1 MSPRSAFLQRLRL
14 VVVNSSFVTVVTA
27 IAGLALSGAVL
38 NVVVKPVAAAHQERH
53 GTAVSSSMGFSVAH
67 GMTLAVL
74 GGFRAIAADLVWLK
88 SYFAWE
94 RRDVTATESLLWLT
108 TALDGRPLNFWLNG
122 ARIIAFDIT
131 AWRIDAAHGDAP
143 VPESARTHL
152 SELQGQR
159 ALWFLQRGLAV
170 HPHRAAMWIERAN
183 IELNCLHDP
192 ALAAESYRRASELP
206 DAPYYP
212 ARIHAELL
220 RRLGRKSEALAWLV
234 ELYPRLPV
242 HVEAAAA
249 DVVLGRIRQL
259 EDELSIESGKRFTP
273 SIHGAADSHPPL
285 TLTEHAD

>member
-1 MSPRSAFLQRLRL
+1 MSPRSAFSRHLRL

-27 IAGLALSGAVL
+27 VAGLALSGGVL
-38 NVVVKPVAAAHQERH
+38 NVVVKPVATAHQERH
-53 GTAVSSSMGFSVAH
+53 EKAEISSSGLPVAH
-67 GMTLAVL
+67 GTSLAVL

-94 RRDVTATESLLWLT
+94 RRDVTETESLLQLT
-108 TALDGRPLNFWLNG
+108 TALDGRPLNFWLKG
-122 ARIIAFDIT
+122 ARIIAFDIA
-131 AWRIDAAHGDAP
+131 AWRIDAAHGDGP
-143 VPESARTHL
+143 LPESARTHL
-152 SELQGQR
+152 AELQGQR
-159 ALWFLQRGLAV
+159 ALTFLQRGLAL
-170 HPHRAAMWIERAN
+170 HPHRASMWIERAN

-220 RRLGRKSEALAWLV
+220 RRLGRKTDALAWLV

-249 DVVLGRIRQL
+249 EVVLGRIRQL
-259 EDELSIESGKRFTP
+259 EDELSIESGRRFVP
-273 SIHGAADSHPPL
+273 SIPGADSHPSL
-285 TLTEHAD
+285 TLAEQAH